1 MSDTSRSGAEPA
13 RQHGGK
19 GLDDVDSISVSDVVE
34 SKKLKGAAGNTAAVE
49 PPQVA
54 PSWLKKLAIGSGLL
68 GFVMFVLLPFLP
80 VNQVQSSLSWPQN
93 GELASV
99 NAPLISYAPQS
110 MEASVPISALANL
123 NEDQSLVLGT
133 LPLDSTDATNRGL
146 FVRSINGNLDVIV
159 RGEALMEL
167 SPTQVDRIPDN
178 AMLEI
183 SSTKETTTAT
193 ISGTDFEGSTE
204 GDERPQVTGVYTEL
218 VDDPTT
224 ANALSAAG
232 LNVNI
237 EINSRFTSSPSL
249 IKYAAM
255 FIGLASLLV
264 ALWALHRMDI
274 LDGRKSHRFL
284 PANWRKLKPLDGVVV
299 GILVFWHFIGAN
311 TSDDGFIMN
320 MARVSQN
327 ADYMANYYRWFG
339 VPESP
344 FGAPYYDL
352 LGLMAYISTASTWIR
367 LPALLSG
374 LIIWFVVSREVMPRF
389 GALVDGRRVAHWS
402 AAMVFLAFWLPYNN
416 GVRPE
421 PIIAMGALLT
431 WVSFERAIATSR
443 LLPAAIG
450 VILATISLA
459 SGPTGLMAVS
469 ALLVSLSSLIRIL
482 YRRLPLIGAPR
493 GASRSAVTSATLA
506 MLAPFLASGTAILI
520 AVFGDQTLS
529 TVMESISVRSA
540 KGPAL
545 TWYHEY
551 VRYQTVMEQT
561 VDGSFT
567 RRFAVLMLI
576 SCLVIVVASILRYGR
591 IPGSAKGPSLRLM
604 LVIFG
609 TMFFMMFTPTKWTH
623 HFGVYAGL
631 AGALAGLA
639 AVALSYVA
647 VKSPRM
653 RTFSIGAFLFVLALS
668 LAGVNGWWYT
678 SSYSVPWWD
687 KTIQLKGI
695 EASTIVLFL
704 AVAVL
709 VIGVIQAFVKDV
721 RVARAETTHS
731 MGEFVAEET
740 AKQQRA
746 SRFKGLLASPIAV
759 VSALV
764 VFMACASLGKGFL
777 DQYPAYSVGLGNLRT
792 LTGQT
797 CGLAEDAMLETNSN
811 DSFLTPVNSTLGES
825 LEADEIRGF
834 TPNGIPDSISQDQAD
849 LSAVGAIANTGT
861 DDNTGQNTQTGGS
874 DESSGQSTGNTGGV
888 RASEGV
894 NGSTARLPFALDYT
908 KVPVIGS
915 WSAGTQ
921 TPGHITTDWY
931 QVPEATAET
940 PIIVV
945 SAAGRIEHYD
955 INNVLQPGQSVML
968 EYGKRTAD
976 GDVESM
982 GEAMMYDIGPEP
994 SWRNLRFPLDQ
1005 LPADADVMR
1014 IVASDLNL
1022 DEDQW
1027 VAFTPPRVP
1036 TLDSLNN
1043 VIGSETP
1050 GLLDWAVG
1058 LQFPCQRTFD
1068 HYAGVTE
1075 IPEYRISPDSGGKA
1089 TLSPFQD
1096 WAGGG
1101 AMGTAEAVNYAYE
1114 IPSYL
1119 RNDWG
1124 RDWGSIERYMLRT
1137 NSTGE
1142 APEVADINL
1151 ETIQRSGLWNPGHMK
1166 LDD

>member
-1 MSDTSRSGAEPA
+1 M
-13 RQHGGK
+13 RQVGGN
-19 GLDDVDSISVSDVVE
+19 GGHQLDSINVSDVVE
-34 SKKLKGAAGNTAAVE
+34 SKKLKGSAQE

-54 PSWLKKLAIGSGLL
+54 PGWLKKLAISSGLL
-68 GFVMFVLLPFLP
+68 GLLMFVLLPFLP

-93 GELASV
+93 GELSSV

-110 MEASVPISALANL
+110 MDASIPVSALDSL
-123 NEDQSLVLGT
+123 NDNQSLVMGT

-146 FVRSINGNLDVIV
+146 FVRTIDGNLDVIV
-159 RGEALMEL
+159 RGEVLLDL
-167 SPTQVDRIPDN
+167 SPTEVNRLPDD
-178 AMLEI
+178 AILEI
-183 SSTKETTTAT
+183 SSTEETTSAEITGTAF
-193 ISGTDFEGSTE
+193 SGETE

-218 VDDPTT
+218 VDDPST
-224 ANALSAAG
+224 ASALASAG
-232 LNVNI
+232 LKVDI

-249 IKYAAM
+249 LKYAAI
-255 FIGLASLLV
+255 FIGLASVLV
-264 ALWALHRMDI
+264 SLWALHRMDI
-274 LDGRKSHRFL
+274 LDGRKAHRFL
-284 PANWRKLKPLDGVVV
+284 PANWYKLKPLDGVVV
-299 GILVFWHFIGAN
+299 AILVFWHFIGAN

-352 LGLMAYISTASTWIR
+352 LALMAYVSTSSIWLR
-367 LPALLSG
+367 LPALLAG
-374 LIIWFVVSREVMPRF
+374 LIMWFVITREVMPRF
-389 GALVDGRRVAHWS
+389 GSLVNGRRVAHWS

-416 GVRPE
+416 GTRPE
-421 PIIAMGALLT
+421 PIIAMGALLA

-450 VILATISLA
+450 VIIATISLA
-459 SGPTGLMAVS
+459 SGPTGLMAVA
-469 ALLVSLSSLIRIL
+469 ALLVSLSALIRIL

-493 GASRSAVTSATLA
+493 GASKSKVFGASMA
-506 MLAPFLASGTAILI
+506 MLSPFLASGTAILI

-540 KGPAL
+540 KGPSL

-567 RRFAVLMLI
+567 RRFAVLILMA
-576 SCLVIVVASILRYGR
+576 CLAIVVIAILRYGR
-591 IPGSAKGPSLRLM
+591 IPGAAKGPSLRLM
-604 LVIFG
+604 MVIFG

-639 AVALSYVA
+639 AVGLSYVA

-653 RTFSIGAFLFVLALS
+653 RTISIGAFLFLLALA
-668 LAGVNGWWYT
+668 LAGVNGFWYT

-687 KTIQLKGI
+687 KTIQIKGI
-695 EASTIVLFL
+695 EASTVVLVIAVIVLI
-704 AVAVL
+704 
-709 VIGVIQAFVKDV
+709 IGVIQSFVHDV
-721 RVARAETTHS
+721 KTAQAETNHS
-731 MGEFVAEET
+731 MGELVAEDE
-740 AKQQRA
+740 AKRERA
-746 SRFKGLLASPIAV
+746 SRFTGLAASPIAG

-764 VFMACASLGKGFL
+764 VLITCASMGKGFA
-777 DQYPAYSVGLGNLRT
+777 DQYPAYSVGLGNLRS
-792 LTGQT
+792 LTGDT
-797 CGLAEDAMLETNSN
+797 CGLASDAMLETNSN

-825 LEADEIRGF
+825 LESEDIRGF
-834 TPNGIPDSISQDQAD
+834 SASGIPPSISQDQAN
-849 LSAVGAIANTGT
+849 LSQVGAIANT
-861 DDNTGQNTQTGGS
+861 DDSTETGGS

-888 RASEGV
+888 RGSEGI
-894 NGSTARLPFALDYT
+894 NGSNARLPFNLDYT
-908 KVPVIGS
+908 QVPVVGS

-921 TPGHITTDWY
+921 NPANITTDWY
-931 QVPEATAET
+931 EIPEATEEA

-955 INNVLQPGQSVML
+955 INGVHQSGQSVML
-968 EYGKRTAD
+968 EYGRLRD
-976 GDVESM
+976 NGDVEDL

-994 SWRNLRFPLDQ
+994 SWRNLRYPLDQ
-1005 LPADADVMR
+1005 LPEEADVVR
-1014 IVASDLNL
+1014 IVATDVNL

-1027 VAFTPPRVP
+1027 VALTPPRVP
-1036 TLDSLNN
+1036 NLDSLNN

-1075 IPEYRISPDSGGKA
+1075 IPEYRISPDHGGKS

-1101 AMGTAEAVNYAYE
+1101 SMGTAEAVNNAYE

-1124 RDWGSIERYMLRT
+1124 RDWGSIERYSLRT
-1137 NSTGE
+1137 NSNGD
-1142 APEVADINL
+1142 APKVADINL

-1166 LDD
+1166 VDE

>member
-1 MSDTSRSGAEPA
+1 MC
-13 RQHGGK
+13 QVGGN
-19 GLDDVDSISVSDVVE
+19 GGHQLDSINVSDVVE
-34 SKKLKGAAGNTAAVE
+34 SKKLKGSAQE

-54 PSWLKKLAIGSGLL
+54 PGWLKKLAISSGLL
-68 GFVMFVLLPFLP
+68 GLLMFVLLPFLP

-93 GELASV
+93 GELSSV

-110 MEASVPISALANL
+110 MDASIPVSALDSL
-123 NEDQSLVLGT
+123 NDNQSLVMGT

-146 FVRSINGNLDVIV
+146 FVRTIDGNLDVIV
-159 RGEALMEL
+159 RGEVLLDL
-167 SPTQVDRIPDN
+167 SPTEVNRLPDD
-178 AMLEI
+178 AILEI
-183 SSTKETTTAT
+183 SSTEETTSAEITGTAF
-193 ISGTDFEGSTE
+193 SGETE

-218 VDDPTT
+218 IDDPST
-224 ANALSAAG
+224 ASALASAG
-232 LNVNI
+232 LNVDI

-249 IKYAAM
+249 LKYAAM
-255 FIGLASLLV
+255 FIGLASVLV
-264 ALWALHRMDI
+264 SLWTLHRMDI
-274 LDGRKSHRFL
+274 LDGRKAHRFL
-284 PANWRKLKPLDGVVV
+284 PANWYKLKPLDGVVV
-299 GILVFWHFIGAN
+299 AILVFWHFLGAN

-352 LGLMAYISTASTWIR
+352 LALMAYVSTSSIWLR
-367 LPALLSG
+367 LPALLAG
-374 LIIWFVVSREVMPRF
+374 LIMWFVITREVMPRF
-389 GALVDGRRVAHWS
+389 GSLVNGRRVAHWS

-416 GVRPE
+416 GTRPE
-421 PIIAMGALLT
+421 PIIAMGALLA

-450 VILATISLA
+450 VIIATISLA
-459 SGPTGLMAVS
+459 SGPTGLMAVA

-493 GASRSAVTSATLA
+493 GASKSKVFGASMA
-506 MLAPFLASGTAILI
+506 MLSPFLASGTAILI

-540 KGPAL
+540 KGPSL

-567 RRFAVLMLI
+567 RRFAVLILMA
-576 SCLVIVVASILRYGR
+576 CLAIVVIAILRYGR
-591 IPGSAKGPSLRLM
+591 IPGAAKGPSLRLM
-604 LVIFG
+604 MVIFG

-639 AVALSYVA
+639 AVGLSYVA

-653 RTFSIGAFLFVLALS
+653 RTISIGAFLFLLALA
-668 LAGVNGWWYT
+668 LAGVNGFWYT

-687 KTIQLKGI
+687 KTIQIKGI
-695 EASTIVLFL
+695 EASTVVLVIAVIVLI
-704 AVAVL
+704 
-709 VIGVIQAFVKDV
+709 IGVIQSFVHDV
-721 RVARAETTHS
+721 KTAQAETNHS
-731 MGEFVAEET
+731 MGELVAEDE
-740 AKQQRA
+740 AKRERA
-746 SRFKGLLASPIAV
+746 SRFTGLAASPIAG

-764 VFMACASLGKGFL
+764 VLITCASMGKGFV
-777 DQYPAYSVGLGNLRT
+777 DQYPAYSVGLGNLRS
-792 LTGQT
+792 LTGDT
-797 CGLAEDAMLETNSN
+797 CGLASDAMLETNSN

-825 LEADEIRGF
+825 LESEDIRGF
-834 TPNGIPDSISQDQAD
+834 SASGIPPSISQDQAN
-849 LSAVGAIANTGT
+849 LSAVGAIANT
-861 DDNTGQNTQTGGS
+861 DDSTETGGS

-888 RASEGV
+888 RGSEGI
-894 NGSTARLPFALDYT
+894 NGSNARLPFNLDYT
-908 KVPVIGS
+908 QVPVVGS
-915 WSAGTQ
+915 WTAGTQ
-921 TPGHITTDWY
+921 NPANITTDWY
-931 QVPEATAET
+931 EIPEATEEA

-955 INNVLQPGQSVML
+955 INGVHQSGQSVML
-968 EYGKRTAD
+968 EYGRLGDD
-976 GDVESM
+976 GDVEEL

-994 SWRNLRFPLDQ
+994 SWRNLRYPLDQ
-1005 LPADADVMR
+1005 LPEDANVVR
-1014 IVASDLNL
+1014 IVASDVNL

-1027 VAFTPPRVP
+1027 VALTPPRVP
-1036 TLDSLNN
+1036 NLDSLNN

-1075 IPEYRISPDSGGKA
+1075 IPEYRISPDHGGKS

-1101 AMGTAEAVNYAYE
+1101 SMGTAEAVNNAYE

-1124 RDWGSIERYMLRT
+1124 RDWGSIERYSLRT
-1137 NSTGE
+1137 NSNGE
-1142 APEVADINL
+1142 APKVADINL

-1166 LDD
+1166 VDE

>member
-1 MSDTSRSGAEPA
+1 M
-13 RQHGGK
+13 RQVGGN
-19 GLDDVDSISVSDVVE
+19 GGHQLDSINVSDVVE
-34 SKKLKGAAGNTAAVE
+34 SKKLKGSAQE

-54 PSWLKKLAIGSGLL
+54 PGWLKKLAISSGLL
-68 GFVMFVLLPFLP
+68 GLLMFVLLPFLP

-93 GELASV
+93 GELSSV

-110 MEASVPISALANL
+110 MDASIPVSALDSL
-123 NEDQSLVLGT
+123 NDNQSLVMGT

-146 FVRSINGNLDVIV
+146 FVRTIDGNLDVIV
-159 RGEALMEL
+159 RGEVLLDL
-167 SPTQVDRIPDN
+167 SPTEVNRLPDD
-178 AMLEI
+178 AILEI
-183 SSTKETTTAT
+183 SSTEETTSAEITGTAF
-193 ISGTDFEGSTE
+193 SGETE

-218 VDDPTT
+218 VDDPST
-224 ANALSAAG
+224 ASALASAG
-232 LNVNI
+232 LKVDI

-249 IKYAAM
+249 LKYAAI
-255 FIGLASLLV
+255 FIGLASVLV
-264 ALWALHRMDI
+264 SLWTLHRMDI
-274 LDGRKSHRFL
+274 LDGRKAHRFL
-284 PANWRKLKPLDGVVV
+284 PANWYKLKPLDGVVV
-299 GILVFWHFIGAN
+299 AILVFWHFLGAN
-311 TSDDGFIMN
+311 TSDDGFIMT

-352 LGLMAYISTASTWIR
+352 LALMAYISTSSIWLR
-367 LPALLSG
+367 LPALLAG
-374 LIIWFVVSREVMPRF
+374 LIMWFVITREVMPRF
-389 GALVDGRRVAHWS
+389 GSLVNGRRVAHWS

-416 GVRPE
+416 GTRPE
-421 PIIAMGALLT
+421 PIIAMGALLA

-450 VILATISLA
+450 VIIATISLA
-459 SGPTGLMAVS
+459 SGPTGLMAVA
-469 ALLVSLSSLIRIL
+469 ALLVSLSALIRIL

-493 GASRSAVTSATLA
+493 GASKSKVFGASIA

-567 RRFAVLMLI
+567 RRFAVLMLMA
-576 SCLVIVVASILRYGR
+576 CLAIVVIAILRYGR
-591 IPGSAKGPSLRLM
+591 IPGAAKGPSLRLM
-604 LVIFG
+604 MVIFG

-639 AVALSYVA
+639 AVGLSYVA

-653 RTFSIGAFLFVLALS
+653 RTISIGAFLFLLALA
-668 LAGVNGWWYT
+668 LAGVNGFWYT
-678 SSYSVPWWD
+678 SSYAVPWWD
-687 KTIQLKGI
+687 KTIQIKGI
-695 EASTIVLFL
+695 EASTVVLVIAVIVLI
-704 AVAVL
+704 
-709 VIGVIQAFVKDV
+709 IGVIQSFVRDV
-721 RVARAETTHS
+721 KTAQAETNHS
-731 MGEFVAEET
+731 MGELVAEDE
-740 AKQQRA
+740 AKRERA
-746 SRFKGLLASPIAV
+746 SRFTGLAASPIAG

-764 VFMACASLGKGFL
+764 VLITCASMGKGFV
-777 DQYPAYSVGLGNLRT
+777 DQYPAYSVGLGNLRS
-792 LTGQT
+792 LTGDT
-797 CGLAEDAMLETNSN
+797 CGLASDAMLETNSN

-825 LEADEIRGF
+825 LESEEIRGF
-834 TPNGIPDSISQDQAD
+834 SAAGIPPSISQDQAN
-849 LSAVGAIANTGT
+849 LSAVGAIANT
-861 DDNTGQNTQTGGS
+861 DDSTETGGS

-888 RASEGV
+888 RGSEGI
-894 NGSTARLPFALDYT
+894 NGSNARLPFNLDYT
-908 KVPVIGS
+908 QVPVVGS

-921 TPGHITTDWY
+921 NPANITTDWY
-931 QVPEATAET
+931 EIPEATEEA

-955 INNVLQPGQSVML
+955 INGVHQSGQSVML
-968 EYGKRTAD
+968 EYGRLRD
-976 GDVESM
+976 NGDVEDL

-994 SWRNLRFPLDQ
+994 SWRNLRYPLDQ
-1005 LPADADVMR
+1005 LPEEADVVR
-1014 IVASDLNL
+1014 IVATDVNL

-1027 VAFTPPRVP
+1027 VALTPPRVP
-1036 TLDSLNN
+1036 NLDSLNN

-1075 IPEYRISPDSGGKA
+1075 IPEYRISPDHGGKS

-1101 AMGTAEAVNYAYE
+1101 AMGTAEAVNNAYE
-1114 IPSYL
+1114 ISSYL

-1124 RDWGSIERYMLRT
+1124 RDWGSIERYSLRT
-1137 NSTGE
+1137 NSNGD
-1142 APEVADINL
+1142 APKVADINL

-1166 LDD
+1166 VDE

>member
-1 MSDTSRSGAEPA
+1 MRQRGANHDH
-13 RQHGGK
+13 Q
-19 GLDDVDSISVSDVVE
+19 LDSINVSEVVE
-34 SKKLKGAAGNTAAVE
+34 SKKLKGSGQE

-54 PSWLKKLAIGSGLL
+54 QGWLKKLAITSGLL
-68 GFVMFVLLPFLP
+68 GLLMFILLPFLP
-80 VNQVQSSLSWPQN
+80 VNQVQSSLSWPQQ
-93 GELASV
+93 GEIASV

-110 MEASVPISALANL
+110 MDASIPVAAL
-123 NEDQSLVLGT
+123 DSLRDNQTLVMGT

-146 FVRSINGNLDVIV
+146 FVRTIDGNLDVIV
-159 RGEALMEL
+159 RGEVLLDL
-167 SPTQVDRIPDN
+167 SPTQVDRLPND
-178 AMLEI
+178 AVLEI
-183 SSTKETTTAT
+183 SSTEEITSAEITGTNF
-193 ISGTDFEGSTE
+193 SGETE

-218 VDDPTT
+218 VDDPST
-224 ANALSAAG
+224 AQALASAG
-232 LNVNI
+232 LNVNV
-237 EINSRFTSSPSL
+237 EINSRFTSSPSVL
-249 IKYAAM
+249 KYTAI

-264 ALWALHRMDI
+264 SLWALHRMDI
-274 LDGRKSHRFL
+274 LDGRKTHRFL
-284 PANWRKLKPLDGVVV
+284 PANWYKLKPLDGLVAGV
-299 GILVFWHFIGAN
+299 LVFWHFIGAN

-320 MARVSQN
+320 MARVSHN

-352 LGLMAYISTASTWIR
+352 LGVMAYVSTSSTWLR

-374 LIIWFVVSREVMPRF
+374 IIIWFVLSREVMPRF

-421 PIIAMGALLT
+421 PIIAMGALLA

-450 VILATISLA
+450 VILATICLA
-459 SGPTGLMAVS
+459 TGPTGLMAVA
-469 ALLVSLSSLIRIL
+469 ALLVSLSALIRIL

-493 GASRSAVTSATLA
+493 GASRSKVFGASLA
-506 MLAPFLASGTAILI
+506 MLAPFFASGTAILI
-520 AVFGDQTLS
+520 AVFGDQTWS

-567 RRFAVLMLI
+567 RRFALLMLVA
-576 SCLVIVVASILRYGR
+576 CLVIVVTAILRYGR
-591 IPGSAKGPSLRLM
+591 IPGSAKGPSMRLM

-639 AVALSYVA
+639 AVGLSYVA

-653 RTFSIGAFLFVLALS
+653 RTFSIGAFLFLLALA
-668 LAGVNGWWYT
+668 LAGVNGFWYT

-687 KTIQLKGI
+687 KTIQIKGI
-695 EASTIVLFL
+695 EASTVVLVIAVIVLI
-704 AVAVL
+704 
-709 VIGVIQAFVKDV
+709 IGVIQAFVKDV
-721 RVARAETTHS
+721 RVAQAETYHS
-731 MGEFVAEET
+731 MGEFVAEEE
-740 AKQQRA
+740 AKRERA
-746 SRFKGLLASPIAV
+746 SKFTGLAASPIAM

-764 VFMACASLGKGFL
+764 IFITCASMGKGFL
-777 DQYPAYSVGLGNLRT
+777 DQYPAYSVGMGNLRT

-797 CGLAEDAMLETNSN
+797 CGLASDAMLETDSN
-811 DSFLTPVNSTLGES
+811 DSFLTPVNSTLGDS
-825 LEADEIRGF
+825 LESDEVRGF
-834 TPNGIPDSISQDQAD
+834 NASGIPPSISQDQAD
-849 LSAVGAIANTGT
+849 LSQVGAIGNTN
-861 DDNTGQNTQTGGS
+861 DDTETGGS
-874 DESSGQSTGNTGGV
+874 DETSGQSTGNSGGV
-888 RASEGV
+888 RGSEGI
-894 NGSTARLPFALDYT
+894 NGSNARLPFNLDYT
-908 KVPVIGS
+908 EVPVVGS

-921 TPGHITTDWY
+921 NPAHLTTDWY
-931 QVPEATAET
+931 QIPEATEEA

-945 SAAGRIEHYD
+945 SAAGRIEHFD
-955 INNVLQPGQSVML
+955 INGVHQSGQSVML
-968 EYGKRTAD
+968 EYGHL
-976 GDVESM
+976 GDNGSVENL

-994 SWRNLRFPLDQ
+994 SWRNLRYPLDQ
-1005 LPADADVMR
+1005 LPTEANVVR

-1022 DEDQW
+1022 DDDQW
-1027 VAFTPPRVP
+1027 VALTPPRVP
-1036 TLDSLNN
+1036 TLNSLHN
-1043 VIGSETP
+1043 VIGSDTP

-1068 HYAGVTE
+1068 HYAGVAE
-1075 IPEYRISPDSGGKA
+1075 IPEYRISPDHGGKS

-1101 AMGTAEAVNYAYE
+1101 AMGTAEAVNNAYE

-1124 RDWGSIERYMLRT
+1124 RDWGSIERYALRT
-1137 NSTGE
+1137 NSTGD
-1142 APEVADINL
+1142 APQVADINL
-1151 ETIQRSGLWNPGHMK
+1151 ETIQRSGLWDPGHMK
-1166 LDD
+1166 VDD

>member
-1 MSDTSRSGAEPA
+1 MSDTSRSGAHSA
-13 RQHGGK
+13 RQQGDMGVH
-19 GLDDVDSISVSDVVE
+19 DVDSFHVSEVVE
-34 SKKLKGAAGNTAAVE
+34 SKKLKGAAGDAAAVV

-68 GFVMFVLLPFLP
+68 GLVMFVLLPFLP

-110 MEASVPISALANL
+110 MEASVPISALDSL

-133 LPLDSTDATNRGL
+133 LPADSTDATNRGL
-146 FVRSINGNLDVIV
+146 FVRSIDGNLDVIV
-159 RGEALMEL
+159 RGEVLMEL
-167 SPTQVDRIPDN
+167 TPTEVSRIPDT

-183 SSTKETTTAT
+183 SSTEETTTAT
-193 ISGTDFEGSTE
+193 ISGTNFEGATE

-218 VDDPTT
+218 VDDPST

-232 LNVNI
+232 LNVDV

-249 IKYAAM
+249 IKYAAI

-274 LDGRKSHRFL
+274 LDGRKAHRFL
-284 PANWRKLKPLDGVVV
+284 PANWRKLKPLDGLVV

-311 TSDDGFIMN
+311 TSDDGFILT

-352 LGLMAYISTASTWIR
+352 LGLMAYVSTASIWIR

-374 LIIWFVVSREVMPRF
+374 LIIWFVLSREVMPRF

-469 ALLVSLSSLIRIL
+469 ALLVSLSALIRIL
-482 YRRLPLIGAPR
+482 YRRLPLIGAPQ
-493 GASRSAVTSATLA
+493 GASRSAVLGAIMA
-506 MLAPFLASGTAILI
+506 MLAPFLAAGTAILI

-529 TVMESISVRSA
+529 TVMESISVRSE
-540 KGPAL
+540 KGPSL
-545 TWYHEY
+545 TWYNEY
-551 VRYQTVMEQT
+551 VRYQTVMQQT

-576 SCLVIVVASILRYGR
+576 ACLAIVVAAILRYGR
-591 IPGSAKGPSLRLM
+591 IPGSAKGPTLRLM

-678 SSYSVPWWD
+678 SSYSIPWWD
-687 KTIQLKGI
+687 KTIQIKGI
-695 EASTIVLFL
+695 EASTVVLFIS
-704 AVAVL
+704 VAVL
-709 VIGVIQAFVKDV
+709 VIGVIQAFVKDI

-731 MGEFVAEET
+731 MGEFVAEEV

-746 SRFKGLLASPIAV
+746 SRFRGLLASPIAV

-764 VFMACASLGKGFL
+764 VFMACASLGKAFV
-777 DQYPAYSVGLGNLRT
+777 DQYPAYSVGLGNLRS

-825 LEADEIRGF
+825 LEADEVRGF
-834 TPNGIPDSISQDQAD
+834 TPTGIPDSISQDQAD
-849 LSAVGAIANTGT
+849 LSAVGAIANTDQDT
-861 DDNTGQNTQTGGS
+861 ETGGS
-874 DESSGQSTGNTGGV
+874 DEASGQSTGNTGGT

-908 KVPVIGS
+908 QIPVIGS
-915 WSAGTQ
+915 WAAGTQ
-921 TPGHITTDWY
+921 NPAHITTDWY
-931 QVPEATAET
+931 SVPEATEEA

-955 INNVLQPGQSVML
+955 INGVLQTGQSVML
-968 EYGKRTAD
+968 EYGKRTAN
-976 GDVESM
+976 GDVEAL

-994 SWRNLRFPLDQ
+994 SWRNLRYPLNK
-1005 LPADADVMR
+1005 LPAEADVVR
-1014 IVASDLNL
+1014 IVASDVNL

-1075 IPEYRISPDSGGKA
+1075 IPEYRISPDHGGKA

-1101 AMGTAEAVNYAYE
+1101 AMGTAEAVNNAYE

-1119 RNDWG
+1119 LNDWG

-1137 NSTGE
+1137 NSNGE
-1142 APEVADINL
+1142 APQVADINL

-1166 LDD
+1166 VDD

>member
-1 MSDTSRSGAEPA
+1 M
-13 RQHGGK
+13 RQVGGN
-19 GLDDVDSISVSDVVE
+19 GGHQLDSINVSDVVE
-34 SKKLKGAAGNTAAVE
+34 SKKLKGSAQE

-54 PSWLKKLAIGSGLL
+54 PGWLKKLAISSGLL
-68 GFVMFVLLPFLP
+68 GLLMFVLLPFLP

-93 GELASV
+93 GELSSV

-110 MEASVPISALANL
+110 MDASIPVSALDSL
-123 NEDQSLVLGT
+123 NDNQSLVMGT

-146 FVRSINGNLDVIV
+146 FVRTIDGNLDVIV
-159 RGEALMEL
+159 RGEVLLDL
-167 SPTQVDRIPDN
+167 SPTEVNRLPDD
-178 AMLEI
+178 AILEI
-183 SSTKETTTAT
+183 SSTEETTSAEITGTAF
-193 ISGTDFEGSTE
+193 SGETE

-218 VDDPTT
+218 VDDPST
-224 ANALSAAG
+224 ASALASAG
-232 LNVNI
+232 LNVDI

-249 IKYAAM
+249 LKYAAI
-255 FIGLASLLV
+255 FIGLASVLV
-264 ALWALHRMDI
+264 SLWTLHRMDI
-274 LDGRKSHRFL
+274 LDGRKAHRFL
-284 PANWRKLKPLDGVVV
+284 PANWYKLKPLDGVVV
-299 GILVFWHFIGAN
+299 AILVFWHFLGAN
-311 TSDDGFIMN
+311 TSDDGFIMT

-352 LGLMAYISTASTWIR
+352 LALMAYISTSSIWLR
-367 LPALLSG
+367 LPALLAG
-374 LIIWFVVSREVMPRF
+374 LIMWFVITREVMPRF
-389 GALVDGRRVAHWS
+389 GSLVNGRRVAHWS

-416 GVRPE
+416 GTRPE
-421 PIIAMGALLT
+421 PIIAMGALLA

-450 VILATISLA
+450 VIIATISLA
-459 SGPTGLMAVS
+459 SGPTGLMAVA
-469 ALLVSLSSLIRIL
+469 ALLVSLSALIRIL

-493 GASRSAVTSATLA
+493 GASKSKVFGASMA

-567 RRFAVLMLI
+567 RRFAVLMLMA
-576 SCLVIVVASILRYGR
+576 CLAIVVIAILRYGR
-591 IPGSAKGPSLRLM
+591 IPGAAKGPSLRLM
-604 LVIFG
+604 MVIFG

-639 AVALSYVA
+639 AVGLSYVA

-653 RTFSIGAFLFVLALS
+653 RTISIGAFLFLLALA
-668 LAGVNGWWYT
+668 LAGVNGFWYT
-678 SSYSVPWWD
+678 SSYAVPWWD
-687 KTIQLKGI
+687 KTIQIKGI
-695 EASTIVLFL
+695 EASTVVLVIAVIVLI
-704 AVAVL
+704 
-709 VIGVIQAFVKDV
+709 IGVIQSFVRDV
-721 RVARAETTHS
+721 KTAQAETNHS
-731 MGEFVAEET
+731 MGELVAEDE
-740 AKQQRA
+740 AKRERA
-746 SRFKGLLASPIAV
+746 SRFTGLAASPIAG

-764 VFMACASLGKGFL
+764 VLITCASMGKGFV
-777 DQYPAYSVGLGNLRT
+777 DQYPAYSVGLGNLRS
-792 LTGQT
+792 LTGDT
-797 CGLAEDAMLETNSN
+797 CGLASDAMLETNSN

-825 LEADEIRGF
+825 LESEDIRGF
-834 TPNGIPDSISQDQAD
+834 SAAGIPPSISQDQAD
-849 LSAVGAIANTGT
+849 LSAVGAIAST
-861 DDNTGQNTQTGGS
+861 DDSTETGGS
-874 DESSGQSTGNTGGV
+874 DESSGQSTGNTGGI
-888 RASEGV
+888 RGSDGI
-894 NGSTARLPFALDYT
+894 NGSNARLPFNLDYT
-908 KVPVIGS
+908 QVPVVGS

-921 TPGHITTDWY
+921 NPANITTDWY
-931 QVPEATAET
+931 EIPETTEEA

-955 INNVLQPGQSVML
+955 INGVHQSGQSVML
-968 EYGKRTAD
+968 EYGRLRD
-976 GDVESM
+976 NGDVEDL

-994 SWRNLRFPLDQ
+994 SWRNLRYPLDQ
-1005 LPADADVMR
+1005 LPEEADVVR
-1014 IVASDLNL
+1014 IVATDVNL

-1027 VAFTPPRVP
+1027 VALTPPRVP
-1036 TLDSLNN
+1036 NLDSLNN

-1075 IPEYRISPDSGGKA
+1075 IPEYRISPDHGGKS

-1101 AMGTAEAVNYAYE
+1101 SMGTAEAINNAYE
-1114 IPSYL
+1114 ISSYL

-1124 RDWGSIERYMLRT
+1124 RDWGSIERYSLRT
-1137 NSTGE
+1137 NSNGD
-1142 APEVADINL
+1142 APKVADINL

-1166 LDD
+1166 VDE

>member
-1 MSDTSRSGAEPA
+1 MSDTSP
-13 RQHGGK
+13 K
-19 GLDDVDSISVSDVVE
+19 GLDPLSQGGSTQGHNVDSLNVSDVVE
-34 SKKLKGAAGNTAAVE
+34 SKNLKGSAQG

-54 PSWLKKLAIGSGLL
+54 PGWLKKLAISSGLL
-68 GFVMFVLLPFLP
+68 GLLMFVLLPFLP

-110 MEASVPISALANL
+110 LDATIPVSALDSL
-123 NEDQSLVLGT
+123 NQDQSLVFGT
-133 LPLDSTDATNRGL
+133 LPPDSTDATNRGL
-146 FVRSINGNLDVIV
+146 FVRAIDGSLDVIV
-159 RGEALMEL
+159 RGEVLLDL
-167 SPTQVDRIPDN
+167 SPREVDRLADN
-178 AMLEI
+178 ATLEI
-183 SSTKETTTAT
+183 SSTEETTLAE
-193 ISGTDFEGSTE
+193 ISGTDFSGETE

-218 VDDPTT
+218 NDDVST
-224 ANALSAAG
+224 ADALSAAG
-232 LNVNI
+232 LSVDV
-237 EINSRFTSSPSL
+237 EINSRFTSSPSFL
-249 IKYAAM
+249 KYAAI

-264 ALWALHRMDI
+264 SLWALHRMDI
-274 LDGRKSHRFL
+274 LDGRKAHRFL
-284 PANWRKLKPLDGVVV
+284 PANWYKIKPLDGVVV

-320 MARVSQN
+320 MARVSHN

-352 LGLMAYISTASTWIR
+352 LGLLAYVSTASAWIR
-367 LPALLSG
+367 LPALISG
-374 LIIWFVVSREVMPRF
+374 LIIWFILSREVMPRF

-421 PIIAMGALLT
+421 PIIAMGALVT

-450 VILATISLA
+450 VIFATISLA
-459 SGPTGLMAVS
+459 SGPTGLMAVA
-469 ALLVSLSSLIRIL
+469 ALLVSLSALIRIL

-493 GASRSAVTSATLA
+493 GASKGRVFSASLA
-506 MLAPFLASGTAILI
+506 MLAPFLAAGTAILI
-520 AVFGDQTLS
+520 AVFGDQTWS
-529 TVMESISVRSA
+529 TVMESISVRSE
-540 KGPAL
+540 KGPSL

-567 RRFAVLMLI
+567 RRFPVLILI
-576 SCLVIVVASILRYGR
+576 ACLAIVVAAILRYGR
-591 IPGSAKGPSLRLM
+591 VPGSAKGPTVRLM

-639 AVALSYVA
+639 AVGLSYVA

-653 RTFSIGAFLFVLALS
+653 RTLSIGAFLFILALA
-668 LAGVNGWWYT
+668 LAGVNGYWYT

-687 KTIQLKGI
+687 KTIQIKGI
-695 EASTIVLFL
+695 EASTV
-704 AVAVL
+704 VL
-709 VIGVIQAFVKDV
+709 VIAVIVLVVGVIQSFIKDV
-721 RVARAETTHS
+721 KVAQAETYNS
-731 MGEFVAEET
+731 MGEFVAEEE
-740 AKQQRA
+740 AKRERA
-746 SRFKGLLASPIAV
+746 SRFTGLAASPIALT
-759 VSALV
+759 SAFV
-764 VFMACASLGKGFL
+764 VFIGCASLGKGFI
-777 DQYPAYSVGLGNLRT
+777 DQYPAYSVGLGNLRS

-811 DSFLTPVNSTLGES
+811 DSFLTPVNSSLGDS
-825 LEADEIRGF
+825 LESDEVRGF
-834 TPNGIPDSISQDQAD
+834 SASGIPSSISQDQAN
-849 LSAVGAIANTGT
+849 LSAVGAIANTDEDT
-861 DDNTGQNTQTGGS
+861 ETGGS
-874 DESSGQSTGNTGGV
+874 DESSGQSTGNSGGV
-888 RASEGV
+888 RGSEGI
-894 NGSTARLPFALDYT
+894 NGSNARLPFDLDYT
-908 KVPVIGS
+908 KVPVVGS
-915 WSAGTQ
+915 WSSGTQ
-921 TPGHITTDWY
+921 SPAHITTDWY
-931 QVPEATAET
+931 QVPEASEEA

-945 SAAGRIEHYD
+945 SAAGRIEHFD
-955 INNVLQPGQSVML
+955 INGVHQSGQSVML
-968 EYGKRTAD
+968 EYGHLNED
-976 GDVESM
+976 GSVEDL

-994 SWRNLRFPLDQ
+994 SWRNLRYPLGQ
-1005 LPADADVMR
+1005 LPEEANVVR
-1014 IVASDLNL
+1014 IVASDVNL
-1022 DEDQW
+1022 DDDQW
-1027 VAFTPPRVP
+1027 VALTPPRVP
-1036 TLDSLNN
+1036 NLDSLNN

-1075 IPEYRISPDSGGKA
+1075 IPEYRISPDHGGKS

-1101 AMGTAEAVNYAYE
+1101 AMGTAEAVNNAYE

-1119 RNDWG
+1119 RNDWD
-1124 RDWGSIERYMLRT
+1124 RDWGSIERYSLRT
-1137 NSTGE
+1137 NSNGV
-1142 APEVADINL
+1142 APKVADINL

-1166 LDD
+1166 VDE

>member
-1 MSDTSRSGAEPA
+1 M
-13 RQHGGK
+13 RQVGGN
-19 GLDDVDSISVSDVVE
+19 GGHQLDSINVSDVVE
-34 SKKLKGAAGNTAAVE
+34 SKKLKGSAQE

-54 PSWLKKLAIGSGLL
+54 PGWLKKLAISSGLL
-68 GFVMFVLLPFLP
+68 GLLMFVLLPFLP

-93 GELASV
+93 GELSSV

-110 MEASVPISALANL
+110 MDASIPVSALDSL
-123 NEDQSLVLGT
+123 NDNQSLVMGT

-146 FVRSINGNLDVIV
+146 FVRTIDGNLDVIV
-159 RGEALMEL
+159 RGEVLLDL
-167 SPTQVDRIPDN
+167 SPTEVNRLPDD
-178 AMLEI
+178 AILVV
-183 SSTKETTTAT
+183 SSTEETTSAEITGTAF
-193 ISGTDFEGSTE
+193 SGETE

-218 VDDPTT
+218 VDDPST
-224 ANALSAAG
+224 ASALASAG
-232 LNVNI
+232 LKVDI

-249 IKYAAM
+249 LKYAAI
-255 FIGLASLLV
+255 FIGLVSVLVSL
-264 ALWALHRMDI
+264 WTLHRMDI
-274 LDGRKSHRFL
+274 LDGRKAHRFL
-284 PANWRKLKPLDGVVV
+284 PANWYKLKPLDGVVV
-299 GILVFWHFIGAN
+299 AILVFWHFLGAN
-311 TSDDGFIMN
+311 TSDDGFIMT

-352 LGLMAYISTASTWIR
+352 LALMAYISTSSIWLR
-367 LPALLSG
+367 LPALLAG
-374 LIIWFVVSREVMPRF
+374 LIMWFVITREVMPRF
-389 GALVDGRRVAHWS
+389 GSLVNGRRVAHWS

-416 GVRPE
+416 GTRPE
-421 PIIAMGALLT
+421 PIIAMGALLA

-450 VILATISLA
+450 VIIATISLA
-459 SGPTGLMAVS
+459 SGPTGLMAVA
-469 ALLVSLSSLIRIL
+469 ALLVSLSALIRIL

-493 GASRSAVTSATLA
+493 GASKSKVFGASMA

-567 RRFAVLMLI
+567 RRFAVLMLMA
-576 SCLVIVVASILRYGR
+576 CLAIVVIAILRYGR
-591 IPGSAKGPSLRLM
+591 IPGAAKGPSLRLM
-604 LVIFG
+604 MVIFG

-639 AVALSYVA
+639 AVGLSYVA

-653 RTFSIGAFLFVLALS
+653 RTISIGAFLFLLALA
-668 LAGVNGWWYT
+668 LAGVNGFWYT
-678 SSYSVPWWD
+678 SSYAVPWWD
-687 KTIQLKGI
+687 KTIQIKGI
-695 EASTIVLFL
+695 EASTVVLVIAVIVLI
-704 AVAVL
+704 
-709 VIGVIQAFVKDV
+709 IGVIQSFVRDV
-721 RVARAETTHS
+721 KTAQAETNHS
-731 MGEFVAEET
+731 MGELVAEDE
-740 AKQQRA
+740 AKRERA
-746 SRFKGLLASPIAV
+746 SRFTGLAASPIAG

-764 VFMACASLGKGFL
+764 VLITCASMGKGFV
-777 DQYPAYSVGLGNLRT
+777 DQYPAYSVGLGNLRS
-792 LTGQT
+792 LTGDT
-797 CGLAEDAMLETNSN
+797 CGLASDAMLETNSN

-825 LEADEIRGF
+825 LESEDIRGF
-834 TPNGIPDSISQDQAD
+834 SATGIPPSISQDQAD
-849 LSAVGAIANTGT
+849 LSAVGAIAST
-861 DDNTGQNTQTGGS
+861 DDSTETGGS
-874 DESSGQSTGNTGGV
+874 DESSGQSTGNTGGI
-888 RASEGV
+888 RGSEGI
-894 NGSTARLPFALDYT
+894 NGSNARLPFNLDYT
-908 KVPVIGS
+908 QVPVVGS

-921 TPGHITTDWY
+921 NPANITTDWY
-931 QVPEATAET
+931 EIPETTEEA

-955 INNVLQPGQSVML
+955 INGVHQSGQSVML
-968 EYGKRTAD
+968 EYGRLRD
-976 GDVESM
+976 NGDVEDL

-994 SWRNLRFPLDQ
+994 SWRNLRYPLDQ
-1005 LPADADVMR
+1005 LPEEADVVR
-1014 IVASDLNL
+1014 IVATDVNL

-1027 VAFTPPRVP
+1027 VALTPPRVP
-1036 TLDSLNN
+1036 NLDSLNN

-1075 IPEYRISPDSGGKA
+1075 IPEYRISPDHGGKS

-1101 AMGTAEAVNYAYE
+1101 AMGTAEAVNNAYE

-1124 RDWGSIERYMLRT
+1124 RDWGSIERYSLRT
-1137 NSTGE
+1137 NSNGD
-1142 APEVADINL
+1142 APKVADINL

-1166 LDD
+1166 VDE

>member
-1 MSDTSRSGAEPA
+1 MSDTSPNGLPSARKSGDK
-13 RQHGGK
+13 RGY
-19 GLDDVDSISVSDVVE
+19 DVDSNSVSEVVE
-34 SKKLKGAAGNTAAVE
+34 SKKLKGSAEE

-54 PSWLKKLAIGSGLL
+54 PGWLKKLAVSSGLL
-68 GFVMFVLLPFLP
+68 GLLMFVLLPFLP

-93 GELASV
+93 GELSSV

-110 MEASVPISALANL
+110 MDASIPVSALDEL
-123 NEDQSLVLGT
+123 NDNQTLVMGT

-146 FVRSINGNLDVIV
+146 FVRTIDGNLDVIV
-159 RGEALMEL
+159 RGQVLLDLTAD
-167 SPTQVDRIPDN
+167 QVDRLPSD
-178 AMLEI
+178 AVLEI
-183 SSTKETTTAT
+183 SSTEDTTTAE
-193 ISGTDFEGSTE
+193 ISGTSFTGETE

-218 VDDPTT
+218 VDDSST
-224 ANALSAAG
+224 ASALEAAG
-232 LNVNI
+232 LSVNV
-237 EINSRFTSSPSL
+237 EINSRFTSSPSF
-249 IKYAAM
+249 IKYAAI
-255 FIGLASLLV
+255 FVGLASLLV
-264 ALWALHRMDI
+264 SLWALHRMDL
-274 LDGRKSHRFL
+274 LDGRKAHRFL
-284 PANWRKLKPLDGVVV
+284 PSNWYKLKPLDGVVV

-311 TSDDGFIMN
+311 TSDDGFITS
-320 MARVSQN
+320 MARVSHN

-352 LGLMAYISTASTWIR
+352 LGLMAYVSTASTWIR

-374 LIIWFVVSREVMPRF
+374 LIIWFVLSREVMPRF
-389 GALVDGRRVAHWS
+389 GPQVSGRRVAHWS

-459 SGPTGLMAVS
+459 SGPTGLMAVA
-469 ALLVSLSSLIRIL
+469 ALLVSLSALIRIL
-482 YRRLPLIGAPR
+482 YRRLPLIGSPR
-493 GASRSAVTSATLA
+493 GASRSTVFGASMA
-506 MLAPFLASGTAILI
+506 MLAPFFASGTAILI
-520 AVFGDQTLS
+520 AVFGDQTWS
-529 TVMESISVRSA
+529 TVMESIRVRSA

-545 TWYHEY
+545 SWYHEY

-567 RRFAVLMLI
+567 RRFAVLILVA
-576 SCLVIVVASILRYGR
+576 CLAIVVAAILRYGR
-591 IPGSAKGPSLRLM
+591 VPGSAKGPSLRLM

-639 AVALSYVA
+639 AVGLSYVA

-653 RTFSIGAFLFVLALS
+653 RTFSVGAFLFILAIA

-687 KTIQLKGI
+687 KTIQIKGI
-695 EASTIVLFL
+695 EASTV
-704 AVAVL
+704 VL
-709 VIGVIQAFVKDV
+709 VIAVIVLVVGVIQSFIKDV
-721 RVARAETTHS
+721 KVAQAETNHS
-731 MGEFVAEET
+731 MGEFVAEEK
-740 AKQQRA
+740 AKQERA
-746 SRFKGLLASPIAV
+746 SRFKGLAASPIAL

-764 VFMACASLGKGFL
+764 VFISCASLGKAFV

-792 LTGQT
+792 LGGQT
-797 CGLAEDAMLETNSN
+797 CGLAADAMLETNSN
-811 DSFLTPVNSTLGES
+811 ESFLTPVNSSLGES

-834 TPNGIPDSISQDQAD
+834 DASGIPVSISQDQAN
-849 LSAVGAIANTGT
+849 LSAVGAIANTDQDT
-861 DDNTGQNTQTGGS
+861 ETGGS

-888 RASEGV
+888 RGSEGI
-894 NGSTARLPFALDYT
+894 NGSTARLPFNLDYT
-908 KVPVIGS
+908 QVPVVGS
-915 WSAGTQ
+915 WTAGTQ
-921 TPGHITTDWY
+921 NPAHITTDWY
-931 QVPEATAET
+931 EIPEATEEA

-955 INNVLQPGQSVML
+955 INGVHQSGQSVML
-968 EYGKRTAD
+968 EYGRLDDD
-976 GDVESM
+976 GEVEEL

-994 SWRNLRFPLDQ
+994 SWRNLRYPLDQ
-1005 LPADADVMR
+1005 LPADANVVR
-1014 IVASDLNL
+1014 IVASDVNL

-1027 VAFTPPRVP
+1027 VALTPPRVP
-1036 TLDSLNN
+1036 NLDSLNN

-1075 IPEYRISPDSGGKA
+1075 IPEYRISPDHGGKA

-1101 AMGTAEAVNYAYE
+1101 AMGTAEAVNWAYE

-1124 RDWGSIERYMLRT
+1124 RDWGSIERYSLRT
-1137 NSTGE
+1137 NSTGD
-1142 APEVADINL
+1142 APKVADINL
-1151 ETIQRSGLWNPGHMK
+1151 ENIQRSGLWDPGHMK
-1166 LDD
+1166 VDE

>member
-1 MSDTSRSGAEPA
+1 MSNSSPNSHNPQRQLGAK
-13 RQHGGK
+13 QGHH
-19 GLDDVDSISVSDVVE
+19 VDSINVSDVVE
-34 SKKLKGAAGNTAAVE
+34 SKKLKGSGAQ

-54 PSWLKKLAIGSGLL
+54 PGWLKKLAISSGLL
-68 GFVMFVLLPFLP
+68 GLLMFVLLPFLP

-93 GELASV
+93 GELSSV

-110 MEASVPISALANL
+110 MDASIPVSALDSL
-123 NEDQSLVLGT
+123 NDNQTLVMGT

-146 FVRSINGNLDVIV
+146 FVRTIDGNLDVIV
-159 RGEALMEL
+159 RGEVLLDL
-167 SPTQVDRIPDN
+167 SPTEVDRLPSDAI
-178 AMLEI
+178 LEI
-183 SSTKETTTAT
+183 SSTEETTTAE
-193 ISGTDFEGSTE
+193 ISGTSFAGETE
-204 GDERPQVTGVYTEL
+204 GDERPQVTGVYSEL
-218 VDDPTT
+218 IDDPST
-224 ANALSAAG
+224 ASALESAG
-232 LNVNI
+232 LGVDI
-237 EINSRFTSSPSL
+237 EINSRFTSSPSF

-255 FIGLASLLV
+255 FIGLASLV
-264 ALWALHRMDI
+264 VSLWALHRMDI
-274 LDGRKSHRFL
+274 LDGRKTHRFL
-284 PANWRKLKPLDGVVV
+284 PANWYKFKPLDGVVV
-299 GILVFWHFIGAN
+299 AILVFWHFIGAN

-320 MARVSQN
+320 MARVSHN

-352 LGLMAYISTASTWIR
+352 LGLMAYVSTSSIWLR
-367 LPALLSG
+367 LPALLAG
-374 LIIWFVVSREVMPRF
+374 LIMWFVITREVMPRF
-389 GALVDGRRVAHWS
+389 GPLVDGRRVAHWS

-416 GVRPE
+416 GTRPE
-421 PIIAMGALLT
+421 PIIAMGALLA

-443 LLPAAIG
+443 LLPAAVG
-450 VILATISLA
+450 VIIATISLA
-459 SGPTGLMAVS
+459 SGPTGLMAVA

-482 YRRLPLIGAPR
+482 YRRLPLVGAPR
-493 GASRSAVTSATLA
+493 GASTSKIFGATLA
-506 MLAPFLASGTAILI
+506 MLSPFLAAGTAILI

-529 TVMESISVRSA
+529 TVLESISVRSA

-567 RRFAVLMLI
+567 RRFAVLILGA
-576 SCLVIVVASILRYGR
+576 CLAIVVTAILRYGR
-591 IPGSAKGPSLRLM
+591 IPGAAKGPSLRLM

-609 TMFFMMFTPTKWTH
+609 TIFFMMFTPTKWTH

-639 AVALSYVA
+639 AVGLSYVA

-653 RTFSIGAFLFVLALS
+653 RTFSIGAFLFLLALA
-668 LAGVNGWWYT
+668 LAGVNGFWYT
-678 SSYSVPWWD
+678 SSYAVPWWD

-695 EASTIVLFL
+695 EASTVVL
-704 AVAVL
+704 VISVIVL
-709 VIGVIQAFVKDV
+709 VIGVIQSFVRDV
-721 RVARAETTHS
+721 KTAQAETHHS
-731 MGEFVAEET
+731 MGELAAEDA
-740 AKQQRA
+740 AKRERA
-746 SRFKGLLASPIAV
+746 SKFKGLQASPIAV

-764 VFMACASLGKGFL
+764 VFITCASMGKAFV
-777 DQYPAYSVGLGNLRT
+777 DQYPSYSVGLGNLRA
-792 LTGQT
+792 LKGET
-797 CGLAEDAMLETNSN
+797 CGLASDAMLETNSN
-811 DSFLTPVNSTLGES
+811 DSFLTPVNSSLGES
-825 LEADEIRGF
+825 LESDEIRGF
-834 TPNGIPDSISQDQAD
+834 SASGIPSSISQDQAN
-849 LSAVGAIANTGT
+849 LSQVGAIANT
-861 DDNTGQNTQTGGS
+861 DDSTETGGS

-888 RASEGV
+888 RGSEGI
-894 NGSTARLPFALDYT
+894 NGSNARLPFNLDYT
-908 KVPVIGS
+908 QVPVVGS

-921 TPGHITTDWY
+921 NPAHLTTDWY
-931 QVPEATAET
+931 EIPEATEEA

-955 INNVLQPGQSVML
+955 INGVHQSGQSVML
-968 EYGKRTAD
+968 EYGHLNED
-976 GDVESM
+976 GTVEEL

-994 SWRNLRFPLDQ
+994 SWRNLRYPLDQ
-1005 LPADADVMR
+1005 LPEEANTVR
-1014 IVASDLNL
+1014 IVASDVNL

-1027 VAFTPPRVP
+1027 VAITPPRVP
-1036 TLDSLNN
+1036 NLDSLNN
-1043 VIGSETP
+1043 VIGSEAP

-1075 IPEYRISPDSGGKA
+1075 IPEYRISPDHGGKS

-1101 AMGTAEAVNYAYE
+1101 SMGTAEAVNNAYE

-1124 RDWGSIERYMLRT
+1124 RDWGSIERYSLRT
-1137 NSTGE
+1137 NSNGD
-1142 APEVADINL
+1142 APKVADINL

-1166 LDD
+1166 VDD

>member
-1 MSDTSRSGAEPA
+1 M
-13 RQHGGK
+13 RQVGGN
-19 GLDDVDSISVSDVVE
+19 GGHQLDSINVSDVVE
-34 SKKLKGAAGNTAAVE
+34 SKKLKGSAQE

-54 PSWLKKLAIGSGLL
+54 PGWLKKLAISSGLL
-68 GFVMFVLLPFLP
+68 GLLMFVLLPFLP

-93 GELASV
+93 GELSSV

-110 MEASVPISALANL
+110 MDASIPVSALDSL
-123 NEDQSLVLGT
+123 NDNQSLVMGT

-146 FVRSINGNLDVIV
+146 FVRTIDGNLDVIV
-159 RGEALMEL
+159 RGEVLLDL
-167 SPTQVDRIPDN
+167 SPTEVNRLPDD
-178 AMLEI
+178 AILEI
-183 SSTKETTTAT
+183 SSTEETTSAEITGTAF
-193 ISGTDFEGSTE
+193 SGETE

-218 VDDPTT
+218 VDDPST
-224 ANALSAAG
+224 ASALASAG
-232 LNVNI
+232 LKVDI

-249 IKYAAM
+249 LKYAAI
-255 FIGLASLLV
+255 FIGLASVLV
-264 ALWALHRMDI
+264 SLWTLHRMDI
-274 LDGRKSHRFL
+274 LDGRKAHRFL
-284 PANWRKLKPLDGVVV
+284 PANWYKLKPLDGVVV
-299 GILVFWHFIGAN
+299 AILVFWHFLGAN
-311 TSDDGFIMN
+311 TSDDGFIMT

-352 LGLMAYISTASTWIR
+352 LALMAYISTSSIWLR
-367 LPALLSG
+367 LPALLAG
-374 LIIWFVVSREVMPRF
+374 LIMWFVITREVMPRF
-389 GALVDGRRVAHWS
+389 GSLVNGRRVAHWS

-416 GVRPE
+416 GTRPE
-421 PIIAMGALLT
+421 PIIAMGALLA

-450 VILATISLA
+450 VIIATISLA
-459 SGPTGLMAVS
+459 SGPTGLMAVA
-469 ALLVSLSSLIRIL
+469 ALLVSLSALIRIL

-493 GASRSAVTSATLA
+493 GASKSKVFGASMA

-567 RRFAVLMLI
+567 RRFAVLMLMA
-576 SCLVIVVASILRYGR
+576 CLAIVVIAILRYGR
-591 IPGSAKGPSLRLM
+591 IPGAAKGPSLRLM
-604 LVIFG
+604 MVIFG

-639 AVALSYVA
+639 AVGLSYVA

-653 RTFSIGAFLFVLALS
+653 RTISIGAFLFLLALA
-668 LAGVNGWWYT
+668 LAGVNGFWYT
-678 SSYSVPWWD
+678 SSYAVPWWD
-687 KTIQLKGI
+687 KTIQIKGI
-695 EASTIVLFL
+695 EASTVVLVIAVIVLI
-704 AVAVL
+704 
-709 VIGVIQAFVKDV
+709 IGVIQSFVRDV
-721 RVARAETTHS
+721 KTAQAETNHS
-731 MGEFVAEET
+731 MGELVAEDE
-740 AKQQRA
+740 AKRERA
-746 SRFKGLLASPIAV
+746 SRFTGLAASPIAG

-764 VFMACASLGKGFL
+764 VLITCASMGKGFV
-777 DQYPAYSVGLGNLRT
+777 DQYPAYSVGLGNLRS
-792 LTGQT
+792 LTGDT
-797 CGLAEDAMLETNSN
+797 CGLASDAMLETNSN

-825 LEADEIRGF
+825 LESEDIRGF
-834 TPNGIPDSISQDQAD
+834 SATGIPPSISQDQAN
-849 LSAVGAIANTGT
+849 LSAVGAIAST
-861 DDNTGQNTQTGGS
+861 DDSTETGGS
-874 DESSGQSTGNTGGV
+874 DESSGQSTGNTGGI
-888 RASEGV
+888 RGAEGI
-894 NGSTARLPFALDYT
+894 NGSNARLPFNLDYT
-908 KVPVIGS
+908 QVPVVGS

-921 TPGHITTDWY
+921 NPANITTDWY
-931 QVPEATAET
+931 EIPEATEEA

-955 INNVLQPGQSVML
+955 INGVHQSGQSVML
-968 EYGKRTAD
+968 EYGRLRD
-976 GDVESM
+976 NGDVEDL

-994 SWRNLRFPLDQ
+994 SWRNLRYPLDQ
-1005 LPADADVMR
+1005 LPEEADVVR
-1014 IVASDLNL
+1014 IVATDVNL

-1027 VAFTPPRVP
+1027 VALTPPRVP
-1036 TLDSLNN
+1036 NLDSLNN

-1075 IPEYRISPDSGGKA
+1075 IPEYRISPDHGGKS

-1101 AMGTAEAVNYAYE
+1101 SMGTAEAVNNAYE

-1124 RDWGSIERYMLRT
+1124 RDWGSIERYSLRT
-1137 NSTGE
+1137 NSNGD
-1142 APEVADINL
+1142 APKVADINL

-1166 LDD
+1166 VDE

>member
-1 MSDTSRSGAEPA
+1 M
-13 RQHGGK
+13 RQVGGN
-19 GLDDVDSISVSDVVE
+19 GGHQLDSINVSDVVE
-34 SKKLKGAAGNTAAVE
+34 SKKLKGSAQE

-54 PSWLKKLAIGSGLL
+54 PGWLKKLAISSGLL
-68 GFVMFVLLPFLP
+68 GLLMFVLLPFLP

-93 GELASV
+93 GELSSV

-110 MEASVPISALANL
+110 MDASIPVSALDSL
-123 NEDQSLVLGT
+123 NDNQSLVMGT

-146 FVRSINGNLDVIV
+146 FVRTIDGNLDVIV
-159 RGEALMEL
+159 RGEVLLDL
-167 SPTQVDRIPDN
+167 SPTEVNRLPDD
-178 AMLEI
+178 AILEI
-183 SSTKETTTAT
+183 SSTEETTSAEITGTAF
-193 ISGTDFEGSTE
+193 SGETE

-218 VDDPTT
+218 VDDPST
-224 ANALSAAG
+224 ASALASAG
-232 LNVNI
+232 LKVDI

-249 IKYAAM
+249 LKYAAI
-255 FIGLASLLV
+255 FIGLASVLV
-264 ALWALHRMDI
+264 SLWALHRMDI
-274 LDGRKSHRFL
+274 LDGRKAHRFL
-284 PANWRKLKPLDGVVV
+284 PANWYKLKPLDGVVV
-299 GILVFWHFIGAN
+299 AILVFWHFIGAN

-352 LGLMAYISTASTWIR
+352 LALMAYVSTSSIWLR
-367 LPALLSG
+367 LPALLAG
-374 LIIWFVVSREVMPRF
+374 LIMWFVITREVMPRF
-389 GALVDGRRVAHWS
+389 GSLVNGRRVAHWS

-416 GVRPE
+416 GTRPE
-421 PIIAMGALLT
+421 PIIAMGALLA

-450 VILATISLA
+450 VIIATISLA
-459 SGPTGLMAVS
+459 SGPTGLMAVA
-469 ALLVSLSSLIRIL
+469 ALLVSLSALIRIL

-493 GASRSAVTSATLA
+493 GASKSKVFGASMA
-506 MLAPFLASGTAILI
+506 MLSPFLASGTAILI

-540 KGPAL
+540 KGPSL

-567 RRFAVLMLI
+567 RRFAVLILMA
-576 SCLVIVVASILRYGR
+576 CLAIVVIAILRYGR
-591 IPGSAKGPSLRLM
+591 IPGAAKGPSLRLM
-604 LVIFG
+604 MVIFG

-639 AVALSYVA
+639 AVGLSYVA

-653 RTFSIGAFLFVLALS
+653 RTISIGAFLFLLALA
-668 LAGVNGWWYT
+668 LAGVNGFWYT

-687 KTIQLKGI
+687 KTIQIKGI
-695 EASTIVLFL
+695 EASTVVLVIAVIVLI
-704 AVAVL
+704 
-709 VIGVIQAFVKDV
+709 IGVIQSFVHDV
-721 RVARAETTHS
+721 KTAQAETNHS
-731 MGEFVAEET
+731 MGELVAEDE
-740 AKQQRA
+740 AKRERA
-746 SRFKGLLASPIAV
+746 SRFTGLAASPIAG

-764 VFMACASLGKGFL
+764 VLITCASMGKGFV
-777 DQYPAYSVGLGNLRT
+777 DQYPAYSVGLGNLRS
-792 LTGQT
+792 LTGNT
-797 CGLAEDAMLETNSN
+797 CGLASDAMLETNSN

-825 LEADEIRGF
+825 LESEDIRGF
-834 TPNGIPDSISQDQAD
+834 SASGIPPSISQDQAN
-849 LSAVGAIANTGT
+849 LSQVGAIANT
-861 DDNTGQNTQTGGS
+861 DDSTETGGS

-888 RASEGV
+888 RGSEGI
-894 NGSTARLPFALDYT
+894 NGSNARLPFNLDYT
-908 KVPVIGS
+908 QVPVVGS

-921 TPGHITTDWY
+921 NPANITTDWY
-931 QVPEATAET
+931 EIPEATEEA

-955 INNVLQPGQSVML
+955 INGVHQSGQSVVL
-968 EYGKRTAD
+968 EYGRLRD
-976 GDVESM
+976 NGDVEDL

-994 SWRNLRFPLDQ
+994 SWRNLRYPLDQ
-1005 LPADADVMR
+1005 LPEEADVVR
-1014 IVASDLNL
+1014 IVATDVNL

-1027 VAFTPPRVP
+1027 VALTPPRVP
-1036 TLDSLNN
+1036 NLDSLNN

-1075 IPEYRISPDSGGKA
+1075 IPEYRISPDHGGKS

-1101 AMGTAEAVNYAYE
+1101 SMGTAEAVNNAYE

-1124 RDWGSIERYMLRT
+1124 RDWGSIERYSLRT
-1137 NSTGE
+1137 NSNGD
-1142 APEVADINL
+1142 APKVADINL

-1166 LDD
+1166 VDE

>member
-1 MSDTSRSGAEPA
+1 M
-13 RQHGGK
+13 RQVGGN
-19 GLDDVDSISVSDVVE
+19 GGHQLDSINVSDVVE
-34 SKKLKGAAGNTAAVE
+34 SKKLKGSAQE

-54 PSWLKKLAIGSGLL
+54 PGWLKKLAISSGLL
-68 GFVMFVLLPFLP
+68 GLLMFVLLPFLP

-93 GELASV
+93 GELSSV

-110 MEASVPISALANL
+110 MDASIPVSALDSL
-123 NEDQSLVLGT
+123 NDNQSLVMGT

-146 FVRSINGNLDVIV
+146 FVRTIDGNLDVIV
-159 RGEALMEL
+159 RGEVLLDL
-167 SPTQVDRIPDN
+167 SPTEVNRLPDD
-178 AMLEI
+178 AILEI
-183 SSTKETTTAT
+183 SSTEETTSAEITGTAF
-193 ISGTDFEGSTE
+193 SGETE

-218 VDDPTT
+218 VDDPST
-224 ANALSAAG
+224 ASALASAG
-232 LNVNI
+232 LKVDI

-249 IKYAAM
+249 LKYAAI
-255 FIGLASLLV
+255 FIGLVSVLVSL
-264 ALWALHRMDI
+264 WTLHRMDI
-274 LDGRKSHRFL
+274 LDGRKAHRFL
-284 PANWRKLKPLDGVVV
+284 PANWYKLKPLDGVVV
-299 GILVFWHFIGAN
+299 AILVFWHFLGAN
-311 TSDDGFIMN
+311 TSDDGFIMT

-352 LGLMAYISTASTWIR
+352 LALMAYISTSSIWLR
-367 LPALLSG
+367 LPALLAG
-374 LIIWFVVSREVMPRF
+374 LIMWFVITREVMPRF
-389 GALVDGRRVAHWS
+389 GSLVNGRRVAHWS

-416 GVRPE
+416 GTRPE
-421 PIIAMGALLT
+421 PIIAMGALLA

-450 VILATISLA
+450 VIIATISLA
-459 SGPTGLMAVS
+459 SGPTGLMAVA
-469 ALLVSLSSLIRIL
+469 ALLVSLSALIRIL

-493 GASRSAVTSATLA
+493 GASKSKVFGASMA

-567 RRFAVLMLI
+567 RRFAVLMLMA
-576 SCLVIVVASILRYGR
+576 CLAIVVIAILRYGR
-591 IPGSAKGPSLRLM
+591 IPGAAKGPSLRLM
-604 LVIFG
+604 MVIFG

-639 AVALSYVA
+639 AVGLSYVA

-653 RTFSIGAFLFVLALS
+653 RTISIGAFLFLLALA
-668 LAGVNGWWYT
+668 LAGVNGFWYT
-678 SSYSVPWWD
+678 SSYAVPWWD
-687 KTIQLKGI
+687 KTIQIKGI
-695 EASTIVLFL
+695 EASTVVLVIAVIVLI
-704 AVAVL
+704 
-709 VIGVIQAFVKDV
+709 IGVIQSFVRDV
-721 RVARAETTHS
+721 KTAQAETNHS
-731 MGEFVAEET
+731 MGELVAEDE
-740 AKQQRA
+740 AKRERA
-746 SRFKGLLASPIAV
+746 SRFTGLAASPIAG

-764 VFMACASLGKGFL
+764 VLITCASMGKGFV
-777 DQYPAYSVGLGNLRT
+777 DQYPAYSVGLGNLRS
-792 LTGQT
+792 LTGDT
-797 CGLAEDAMLETNSN
+797 CGLASDAMLETNSN

-825 LEADEIRGF
+825 LESEDIRGF
-834 TPNGIPDSISQDQAD
+834 SATGIPPSISQDQAD
-849 LSAVGAIANTGT
+849 LSAVGAIAST
-861 DDNTGQNTQTGGS
+861 DDSTETGGS
-874 DESSGQSTGNTGGV
+874 DESSGQSTGNTGGI
-888 RASEGV
+888 RGSEGI
-894 NGSTARLPFALDYT
+894 NGSNARLPFNLDYT
-908 KVPVIGS
+908 QVPVVGS

-921 TPGHITTDWY
+921 NPANITTDWY
-931 QVPEATAET
+931 EIPETTEEA

-955 INNVLQPGQSVML
+955 INGVHQSGQSVML
-968 EYGKRTAD
+968 EYGRLRD
-976 GDVESM
+976 NGDVEDL

-994 SWRNLRFPLDQ
+994 SWRNLRYPLDQ
-1005 LPADADVMR
+1005 LPEEADVVR
-1014 IVASDLNL
+1014 IVATDVNL

-1027 VAFTPPRVP
+1027 VALTPPRVP
-1036 TLDSLNN
+1036 NLDSLNN

-1075 IPEYRISPDSGGKA
+1075 IPEYRISPDHGGKS

-1101 AMGTAEAVNYAYE
+1101 AMGTAEAVNNAYE

-1124 RDWGSIERYMLRT
+1124 RDWGSIERYSLRT
-1137 NSTGE
+1137 NSNGD
-1142 APEVADINL
+1142 APKVADINL

-1166 LDD
+1166 VDE

>member
-1 MSDTSRSGAEPA
+1 M
-13 RQHGGK
+13 RQVGGN
-19 GLDDVDSISVSDVVE
+19 GGHQLDSINVSDVVE
-34 SKKLKGAAGNTAAVE
+34 SKKLKGSAQE

-54 PSWLKKLAIGSGLL
+54 PGWLKKLAISSGLL
-68 GFVMFVLLPFLP
+68 GLLMFVLLPFLP

-93 GELASV
+93 GELSSV

-110 MEASVPISALANL
+110 MDASIPVSALDSL
-123 NEDQSLVLGT
+123 NDNQTLVMGT

-146 FVRSINGNLDVIV
+146 FVRTIDGNLDVIV
-159 RGEALMEL
+159 RGEVLLDL
-167 SPTQVDRIPDN
+167 SPTEVNRLPDD
-178 AMLEI
+178 AILEI
-183 SSTKETTTAT
+183 SSTEETTSAEITGTAF
-193 ISGTDFEGSTE
+193 SGETE

-218 VDDPTT
+218 ADDPST
-224 ANALSAAG
+224 ASALASAG
-232 LNVNI
+232 LKVDI

-249 IKYAAM
+249 LKYAAI
-255 FIGLASLLV
+255 FIGLASVLV
-264 ALWALHRMDI
+264 SLWALHRMDI
-274 LDGRKSHRFL
+274 LDGRKAHRFL
-284 PANWRKLKPLDGVVV
+284 PANWYKLKPLDGVVV
-299 GILVFWHFIGAN
+299 AILVFWHFIGAN

-352 LGLMAYISTASTWIR
+352 LALMAYVSTSSIWLR
-367 LPALLSG
+367 LPALLAG
-374 LIIWFVVSREVMPRF
+374 LIMWFVITREVMPRF
-389 GALVDGRRVAHWS
+389 GSLVGRRVAHWS

-416 GVRPE
+416 GTRPE
-421 PIIAMGALLT
+421 PIIAMGALLA

-450 VILATISLA
+450 VIIATISLA
-459 SGPTGLMAVS
+459 SGPTGLMAVA

-493 GASRSAVTSATLA
+493 GASKSKVFGASMA

-540 KGPAL
+540 KGPSL

-567 RRFAVLMLI
+567 RRFAVLILMA
-576 SCLVIVVASILRYGR
+576 CLAIVVIAILRYGR
-591 IPGSAKGPSLRLM
+591 IPGAAKGPSLRLM
-604 LVIFG
+604 MVIFG

-639 AVALSYVA
+639 AVGLSYVA

-653 RTFSIGAFLFVLALS
+653 RTISIGAFLFLLALA
-668 LAGVNGWWYT
+668 LAGVNGFWYT

-687 KTIQLKGI
+687 KTIQIKGI
-695 EASTIVLFL
+695 EASTVVLVIAVIVLI
-704 AVAVL
+704 
-709 VIGVIQAFVKDV
+709 IGVIQSFVHDV
-721 RVARAETTHS
+721 KTAQAETNHS
-731 MGEFVAEET
+731 MGELVAEDE
-740 AKQQRA
+740 AKRERA
-746 SRFKGLLASPIAV
+746 SRFTGLAASPIAG

-764 VFMACASLGKGFL
+764 VLITCASMGKGFV
-777 DQYPAYSVGLGNLRT
+777 DQYPAYSVGLGNLRS
-792 LTGQT
+792 LTGNT
-797 CGLAEDAMLETNSN
+797 CGLASDAMLETNSN

-825 LEADEIRGF
+825 LESEDIRGF
-834 TPNGIPDSISQDQAD
+834 SASGIPPSISQDQAN
-849 LSAVGAIANTGT
+849 LSQVGAIANT
-861 DDNTGQNTQTGGS
+861 DDSTETGGS

-888 RASEGV
+888 RGSEGI
-894 NGSTARLPFALDYT
+894 NGSNARLPFNLDYT
-908 KVPVIGS
+908 QVPVVGS
-915 WSAGTQ
+915 WTAGTQ
-921 TPGHITTDWY
+921 NPAHITTDWY
-931 QVPEATAET
+931 EIPEATEEA

-955 INNVLQPGQSVML
+955 INGVHQSGQSVML
-968 EYGKRTAD
+968 EYGRLGDD
-976 GDVESM
+976 GEVEEL

-994 SWRNLRFPLDQ
+994 SWRNLRYPLDQ
-1005 LPADADVMR
+1005 LPEDANVVR
-1014 IVASDLNL
+1014 IVASDVNL

-1027 VAFTPPRVP
+1027 VALTPPRVP
-1036 TLDSLNN
+1036 NLDSLNN

-1075 IPEYRISPDSGGKA
+1075 IPEYRISPDHGGKS

-1101 AMGTAEAVNYAYE
+1101 AMGTAEAVNNAYE

-1124 RDWGSIERYMLRT
+1124 RDWGSIERYSLRT
-1137 NSTGE
+1137 NSNGD
-1142 APEVADINL
+1142 APKVADINL

-1166 LDD
+1166 VDE